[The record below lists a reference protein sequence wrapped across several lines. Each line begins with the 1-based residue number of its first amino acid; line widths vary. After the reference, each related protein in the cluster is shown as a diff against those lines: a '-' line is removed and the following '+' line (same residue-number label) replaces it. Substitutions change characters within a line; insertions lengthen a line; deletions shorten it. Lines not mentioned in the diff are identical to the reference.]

1 MSAVFGEQS
10 AGGGSYYVA
19 TTRSCSRCERNH
31 SLRPN
36 EPVDI
41 EFTPA
46 QAGEISL
53 ACGMNML
60 RGVLVVQ

>member
-46 QAGEISL
+46 QAGEISF

-60 RGVLVVQ
+60 RGVVVVQ